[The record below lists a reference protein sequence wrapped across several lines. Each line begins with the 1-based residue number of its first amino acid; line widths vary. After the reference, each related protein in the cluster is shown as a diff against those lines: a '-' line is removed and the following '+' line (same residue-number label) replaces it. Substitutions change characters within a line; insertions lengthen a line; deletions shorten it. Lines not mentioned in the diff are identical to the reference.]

1 MNFVFNTIFFT
12 LMYLMYIHLISVSF
26 SFLYIILTTN
36 GLLAIYYYENGKLI
50 VPIDN
55 LLIFTNF
62 VIFVKSIFFLNISLR
77 LKLTF
82 FVLEIL
88 TGKKKI
94 KIISKIKDYIII
106 LFCYLPSGPVTLRI
120 SKLARALMQRFLVE
134 DKMEATTNVNV
145 NLNQSVRLDYSTEF
159 TDVFVQASSHVSV
172 WSDDEQDDNQNEP
185 LQDDSDGNM
194 ILIERPGTQEHNNSL
209 DQLINISRRDDSLNA
224 SIYTDAVDFSFDF
237 LLN

>member
-1 MNFVFNTIFFT
+1 M
-12 LMYLMYIHLISVSF
+12 
-26 SFLYIILTTN
+26 
-36 GLLAIYYYENGKLI
+36 
-50 VPIDN
+50 
-55 LLIFTNF
+55 
-62 VIFVKSIFFLNISLR
+62 
-77 LKLTF
+77 
-82 FVLEIL
+82 
-88 TGKKKI
+88 
-94 KIISKIKDYIII
+94 
-106 LFCYLPSGPVTLRI
+106 FCYLPSGPVTLRI
-120 SKLARALMQRFLVE
+120 STLARALMQRFLVE